1 MTSKE
6 EQENQGF
13 KVHDRRRF
21 NADGSPAEDAGSPA
35 ENPAP
40 PPSEAPSEPS
50 PSAEVPPAA
59 GSNQREIPA
68 DFVTL
73 LLSLAASAQSALGIS
88 PNPRTGKVEVL
99 LPEAKYS
106 IDLLAVLQEKTKGNL
121 SSEEEKFLEVL
132 LYDLRLRYVE
142 AKGGK

>member
-1 MTSKE
+1 MASKE

-13 KVHDRRRF
+13 KVSDRRRF
-21 NADGSPAEDAGSPA
+21 RADGLPAEEPPA
-35 ENPAP
+35 KEAAP
-40 PPSEAPSEPS
+40 TEAQPDKEAAPSQAASEPQ
-50 PSAEVPPAA
+50 EK
-59 GSNQREIPA
+59 EIPA

-88 PNPRTGKVEVL
+88 PHPRTGKVEVK

-106 IDLLAVLQEKTKGNL
+106 IDLLSVLKEKTQGNL
-121 SSEEEKFLEVL
+121 SSEEEKFLEAL

-142 AKGGK
+142 AKRGS

>member
-1 MTSKE
+1 MSSKE

-13 KVHDRRRF
+13 KVNDRRRF
-21 NADGSPAEDAGSPA
+21 QADGSSAEEKSASEAAEAPAEPEKAAAAA
-35 ENPAP
+35 EP
-40 PPSEAPSEPS
+40 PPPV
-50 PSAEVPPAA
+50 AE
-59 GSNQREIPA
+59 QEIPV

-88 PNPRTGKVEVL
+88 PHPRSGKLEVK

-106 IDLLAVLQEKTKGNL
+106 IDLLAMLQEKTQGNL
-121 SSEEEKFLEVL
+121 SPEEEKFLQAL

-142 AKGGK
+142 AKGGS

>member
-6 EQENQGF
+6 DQENQGF
-13 KVHDRRRF
+13 KVNDRRRF
-21 NADGSPAEDAGSPA
+21 QADGLPVEES
-35 ENPAP
+35 
-40 PPSEAPSEPS
+40 PPSEAAPAAAEPLKES
-50 PSAEVPPAA
+50 PPAETA
-59 GSNQREIPA
+59 PGPPEKEIPA

-88 PNPRTGKVEVL
+88 PNPRTGKVEVR

-106 IDLLAVLQEKTKGNL
+106 IDLLSVLKEKTQGNL
-121 SSEEEKFLEVL
+121 SSEEEKFLEAL

-142 AKGGK
+142 AKRGS

>member
-1 MTSKE
+1 MASKE

-13 KVHDRRRF
+13 KVNDRRRF
-21 NADGSPAEDAGSPA
+21 QADGTPAE
-35 ENPAP
+35 EP
-40 PPSEAPSEPS
+40 PPSEAGPAEAKPGKEP
-50 PSAEVPPAA
+50 PPAEA
-59 GSNQREIPA
+59 APGSQEKEIPA

-88 PNPRTGKVEVL
+88 PNPRTGKVEVR

-106 IDLLAVLQEKTKGNL
+106 IDLLSVLQEKTQGNL
-121 SSEEEKFLEVL
+121 SSEEEKFLEAL

-142 AKGGK
+142 AKRGS

>member
-13 KVHDRRRF
+13 KVNDRRRF
-21 NADGSPAEDAGSPA
+21 QADGLPVEEAPADEAAPAEA
-35 ENPAP
+35 EAEKQAAPAP
-40 PPSEAPSEPS
+40 SAPGPQEK
-50 PSAEVPPAA
+50 
-59 GSNQREIPA
+59 EIPA

-88 PNPRTGKVEVL
+88 PNPRNGKVEVK

-106 IDLLAVLQEKTKGNL
+106 IDLLSVLKEKTQGNL
-121 SSEEEKFLEVL
+121 SSEEEKFLEAL

-142 AKGGK
+142 AKRGS